1 MTEAQVLALINQ
13 FIIANG
19 NNEITADV
27 LRPILVAILEQPNEK
42 VGELGDLQTTDQS
55 NIVNAINEILN
66 SSVNQ
71 FQIYTGVDDPNTN
84 PPASFSI
91 GDWYIRNGTSLYQY
105 NGSTWVLL
113 NDNSL
118 LPREMVVDV
127 FTYTAPNNTF
137 TTSNNIYQLFDIQ
150 INQGCNFDSYAI
162 INNGNEVTISTD
174 VIYGNEK
181 IKIIYT
187 K

>member
-27 LRPILVAILEQPNEK
+27 LRPILVAILEQPNDK

-55 NIVNAINEILN
+55 NIVDAINELVNN
-66 SSVNQ
+66 SNNNFEIHS
-71 FQIYTGVDDPNTN
+71 GVDDPNSN

-91 GDWYIRNGTSLYQY
+91 GDWYIRDGSSLYQY

-113 NDNSL
+113 NDNSV
-118 LPREMVVDV
+118 LPRDMAIDT
-127 FTYTAPNNTF
+127 FTYTPPNNTF
-137 TTSNNIYQLFDIQ
+137 TTSDNIYQLFDVQ
-150 INQGCNFDSYAI
+150 INQGCNYDSYAI
-162 INNGNEVTISTD
+162 INNGNEVAISTD
-174 VIYGNEK
+174 VLYGGEK

>member
-27 LRPILVAILEQPNEK
+27 LRPILVAILSQPNDK
-42 VGELGDLQTTDQS
+42 VGELSDLDTVDQS
-55 NIVNAINEILN
+55 NIVNAINEVVN
-66 SSVNQ
+66 ASNNQ
-71 FQIYTGVDDPNTN
+71 FDIYSGVDDPNSN
-84 PPASFSI
+84 PPASYSI

-113 NDNSL
+113 NDNEV
-118 LPREMVVDV
+118 LPRDMVFDK
-127 FTYTAPNNTF
+127 FTYTSPNNTF
-137 TTSNNIYQLFDIQ
+137 TTSDNIFTLFDVK
-150 INQGCNFDSYAI
+150 INQGSNYDSYAI
-162 INNGNEVTISTD
+162 INNGNEVTIDSSVLFD
-174 VIYGNEK
+174 GDE
-181 IKIIYT
+181 IKITYT